1 MKELSSSGL
10 EDCSM
15 VEPKDQASILTGP
28 AGCWLEVIKF
38 YIKQSY
44 GPIKCVK
51 PLI

>member
-1 MKELSSSGL
+1 MSELSSSDL
-10 EDCSM
+10 VDCSM
-15 VEPKDQASILTGP
+15 VEPKDQASIDWVA
-28 AGCWLEVIKF
+28 AGWLEVIKF